1 MGFIKKKLPAGD
13 VVLGEA
19 KVTRLKLLN
28 EIIYIAVSIA
38 LLAVALVLKY
48 GDAGDLKKIFYFYLI
63 TVSALTLIALATFS
77 AESARIRKARKHA
90 RCHTHDQDPKSAKQK
105 IIKQNGRGK
114 LSLWN
119 EIIYLLACAVLIAL
133 LIIYREDAD
142 KLSFAAIM
150 MSVAMLAV
158 SVILFIIE
166 LIRIKSTEL
175 VLTQTKVIGKLG
187 FIKISLQDSQLS
199 NIDNIQINFSFFGRL
214 FNYGDLMIES
224 RSDSFRY
231 RNIAKP
237 LAFRQLINE
246 QISKYLNK

>member
-19 KVTRLKLLN
+19 RVTRLKLLN
-28 EIIYIAVSIA
+28 EIIYIAASVA
-38 LLAVALVLKY
+38 LLAVALVFKY
-48 GDAGDLKKIFYFYLI
+48 GYGDDLKKIFYLYLI
-63 TVSALTLIALATFS
+63 TVSALTLIALAAFS
-77 AESARIRKARKHA
+77 AESARIKKARKHA
-90 RCHTHDQDPKSAKQK
+90 DCHAHGQDPKSAKQK

-133 LIIYREDAD
+133 LIIYRDNAER
-142 KLSFAAIM
+142 LSLIAIIM
-150 MSVAMLAV
+150 TAAMLAL
-158 SVILFIIE
+158 SLLFFVIE

-175 VLTQTKVIGKLG
+175 VLTETKVIGKLG
-187 FIKISLQDSQLS
+187 FIRISLQDSQLS

-231 RNIAKP
+231 KSIARP